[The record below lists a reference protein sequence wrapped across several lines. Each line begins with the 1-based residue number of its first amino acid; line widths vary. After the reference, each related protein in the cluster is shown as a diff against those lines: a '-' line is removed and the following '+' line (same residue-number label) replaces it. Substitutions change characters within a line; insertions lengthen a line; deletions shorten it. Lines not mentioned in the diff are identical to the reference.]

1 MRKFN
6 LLAILVMVVSL
17 SSCVSNK
24 NMTYLQGVE
33 KEYAQYKPM
42 TTTYS
47 LKIGADDQLA
57 ISITSRDSKLISIFN
72 NQTLIG
78 SGTGTSQ
85 SSGTTQNTQAG
96 VSYFTVDRNGY
107 IRFPIFGMVKAA
119 GYSVD
124 ELSDMLAKRIREE
137 GYIQDAIVTTRI
149 INYRVTVLGA
159 VKNPGV
165 VQNTTGE
172 RMTILEILG
181 KAGDLTNVAFR
192 KNVRVIREQDG
203 QRISYTID
211 LTNPESVF
219 NSPAYFVKQND
230 LIYVEANKSERVK
243 GSTGYTY
250 LSVVGSFV
258 SIVASVASLII
269 SLTR

>member
-1 MRKFN
+1 MRKLGF
-6 LLAILVMVVSL
+6 LVILVMVVSF

-24 NMTYLQGVE
+24 DMTYLQGVDQQ
-33 KEYAQYKPM
+33 YAQYRDM

-57 ISITSRDSKLISIFN
+57 ISITSRDNKLISIFN

-78 SGTGTSQ
+78 SGVGASQ
-85 SSGTTQNTQAG
+85 ASTQNTQAG
-96 VSYFTVDRNGY
+96 VSYFTVDKDGY
-107 IRFPIFGMVKAA
+107 IRFPIFGKIKVA

-124 ELSDMLAKRIREE
+124 ELSDLLAERIRKE

-192 KNVRVIREQDG
+192 KNVKVIREQNG

-211 LTNPESVF
+211 LTDPSSVF

>member
-1 MRKFN
+1 MRKLGFWG
-6 LLAILVMVVSL
+6 ILIMVISFT
-17 SSCVSNK
+17 SCVSNK
-24 NMTYLQGVE
+24 DMTYLQGVE
-33 KEYAQYKPM
+33 QQYAQYRDM

-57 ISITSRDSKLISIFN
+57 ISITSRDNKLISIFN

-78 SGTGTSQ
+78 SGVGSQ
-85 SSGTTQNTQAG
+85 ASTQNTQAG
-96 VSYFTVDRNGY
+96 VSYFTVDKDGY
-107 IRFPIFGMVKAA
+107 IRFPIFGKIKAA

-124 ELSDMLAKRIREE
+124 ELSDMLAQRIRQE

-192 KNVRVIREQDG
+192 KNVKVIREQDG

-211 LTNPESVF
+211 LTDPSSVF

>member
-1 MRKFN
+1 MF
-6 LLAILVMVVSL
+6 AAAVVSPIVNTGLFIVGVYVFFNDTLVSWTNGTAMLPFIIFTLVGFNFLVELTLNIVL
-17 SSCVSNK
+17 SSVI
-24 NMTYLQGVE
+24 E
-33 KEYAQYKPM
+33 
-42 TTTYS
+42 
-47 LKIGADDQLA
+47 
-57 ISITSRDSKLISIFN
+57 
-72 NQTLIG
+72 
-78 SGTGTSQ
+78 
-85 SSGTTQNTQAG
+85 
-96 VSYFTVDRNGY
+96 
-107 IRFPIFGMVKAA
+107 
-119 GYSVD
+119 
-124 ELSDMLAKRIREE
+124 
-137 GYIQDAIVTTRI
+137 RI

-159 VKNPGV
+159 VRNPGV

-181 KAGDLTNVAFR
+181 KVGDLTNVAFR

-203 QRISYTID
+203 RRISYTID
-211 LTNPESVF
+211 LTNPDSVF

>member
-1 MRKFN
+1 MRKLGF
-6 LLAILVMVVSL
+6 LGILIMVISFT
-17 SSCVSNK
+17 SCVSNK
-24 NMTYLQGVE
+24 DMTYLQGVE
-33 KEYAQYKPM
+33 QQYAQYRDM

-57 ISITSRDSKLISIFN
+57 ISITSRDNKLISIFN

-78 SGTGTSQ
+78 SGVGSSQ
-85 SSGTTQNTQAG
+85 ASTQNTQAG
-96 VSYFTVDRNGY
+96 VSYFTVDKDGY
-107 IRFPIFGMVKAA
+107 IRFPIFGKIKAA

-124 ELSDMLAKRIREE
+124 ELSDMLAQRIRQE

-159 VKNPGV
+159 VRNPGV

-211 LTNPESVF
+211 LTDPSSVF